1 MFRKCFVCLLAALLC
16 LSGGALTALALEVES
31 DAVYCFT
38 AGDFSQQQEE
48 LVGICITGL
57 PDARAG
63 TVMLGSRVIQPGDIL
78 TSGQLKQMTF
88 APVRSEESM
97 EAVVTYLPIYDGK
110 VEKAAE
116 MTISILGKKDQPPV
130 AEDSTL
136 ETYKNIPNE
145 GKLKATDPEGQALT
159 YSVIRQPKRGTLEIR
174 EDGTFVYTPKKNK
187 VGVDSFVFTATDPA
201 GKVSREATVTVRI
214 LKPSDGARYSDT
226 AGETCQFEAEWLRN
240 TGLFQGEKLA
250 GADCFQPDK
259 TVTRGQFLAM
269 LVQLLEIPVE
279 EQPVYTEL
287 AKDAPQWLKPYL
299 AAAVRSGL
307 LANWQAGET
316 GTFDA
321 EAPITGEEA
330 AVILQTAMD
339 LSGAAQAAAVEGEAA
354 PTFGETALAVMQEH
368 GFALA
373 GQEVLTR
380 GRVAEL
386 LYQVSR
392 MGTDAPGLE
401 VFRMQ

>member
-16 LSGGALTALALEVES
+16 LSGGALTALALEVDS

-38 AGDFSQQQEE
+38 PEDFSTQEE
-48 LVGICITGL
+48 KLVGICITGL
-57 PDARAG
+57 PDAQAG
-63 TVMLGSRVIQPGDIL
+63 TVMLGSRVIRSGDIL
-78 TSGQLKQMTF
+78 TADQLAQMTF
-88 APVRSEESM
+88 APVRREESM
-97 EAVVTYLPIYDGK
+97 EAIVTYLPIYDGR
-110 VEKAAE
+110 VESTAE
-116 MTISILGKKDQPPV
+116 MTISILGKKDNPPV

-136 ETYKNIPNE
+136 ETYKNVPNE
-145 GKLKATDPEGQALT
+145 GKLKVTDPEGETVT
-159 YSVIRQPKRGTLEIR
+159 YSVIRQPKRGTVEIR

-214 LKPSDGARYSDT
+214 LKPSDDARYTDT
-226 AGETCQFEAEWLRN
+226 AGQDCQFEAEWLRN

-250 GADCFQPDK
+250 GADCFQPEK

-269 LVQLLEIPVE
+269 LVKLLEIPVE

-287 AKDAPQWLKPYL
+287 AKDAPQWLQPYL

-307 LANWQAGET
+307 LANWQADET

-321 EAPITGEEA
+321 DAPITGREA
-330 AVILQTAMD
+330 AVILQNALD
-339 LSGAAQAAAVEGEAA
+339 LPAAAQTASVEGEE
-354 PTFGETALAVMQEH
+354 PLTFQEIALAVMNEN
-368 GFALA
+368 GLIFDGEA
-373 GQEVLTR
+373 VLTR

-392 MGTDAPGLE
+392 MGTQAPGLE
-401 VFRMQ
+401 VFQVQ